1 MLFGNEHMVALPK
14 MAQAS
19 SGSSGSTKKGRPA
32 KEISM
37 DDVKY
42 LLSLGSK
49 VAAILGV
56 TRQTLYNKIKGS
68 SNPEVFDRYCDT
80 SDVQLDSVIT
90 TIKVSHPNDAEVML
104 AGHLLLYN
112 QKYWRS
118 FYFGGLAV

>member
-1 MLFGNEHMVALPK
+1 
-14 MAQAS
+14 
-19 SGSSGSTKKGRPA
+19 
-32 KEISM
+32 M

-42 LLSLGSK
+42 LLSLGISGSK

-68 SNPEVFDRYCDT
+68 SNPEVFDRYCDI